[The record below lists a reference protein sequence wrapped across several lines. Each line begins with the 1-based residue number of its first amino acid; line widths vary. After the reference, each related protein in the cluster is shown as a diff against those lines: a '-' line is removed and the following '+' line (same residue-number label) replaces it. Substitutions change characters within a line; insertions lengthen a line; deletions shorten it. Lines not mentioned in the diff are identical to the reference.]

1 MSTESASTMSEPP
14 PASSWATPPEFYAD
28 ENSVTRSVRRRLKAL
43 GYTMHTPAELY
54 GSHEAASGAADEDW
68 LARVSGRGWIV
79 LGRDLKIYER
89 PYELEA
95 YRRARVQVFLL
106 PGEAIAAE
114 LVHLVEVNLAQM
126 CAIASGRQPGS
137 WRLTETGPLPY
148 DTRGRPQR
156 RRSRRSR

>member
-1 MSTESASTMSEPP
+1 MNTESASTTSRPP

-28 ENSVTRSVRRRLKAL
+28 ENAVTRSVCRLLRGL

-54 GSHEAASGAADEDW
+54 GSRRAALGAADEDW
-68 LARVSGRGWIV
+68 LARVSRRRWIV

-106 PGEAIAAE
+106 PGEALAAE
-114 LVHLVEVNLAQM
+114 LAHLVEVNLVA
-126 CAIASGRQPGS
+126 RQS
-137 WRLTETGPLPY
+137 
-148 DTRGRPQR
+148 
-156 RRSRRSR
+156 